1 MVWNQQFTHSLN
13 VWCKQVQGLLRQ
25 AHTTSCNRARPV
37 ECVVWVIRKCS
48 INLSATWF
56 SDNICVSWKYFI
68 VFTMFYCMFYYMFRK
83 PLISFRIHP
92 LFRVFKR
99 WASWPRWLKLN
110 VWCFWRRGCFL
121 VVAEV
126 KRSIETC
133 RLKQS
138 WVFNQRED
146 HWTNLL
152 TCWSIGGMFASGP
165 GGFVD
170 MNSGLNII
178 AYDLF
183 AGRLKLKC
191 RISWLNLTTCATQI

>member
-1 MVWNQQFTHSLN
+1 
-13 VWCKQVQGLLRQ
+13 
-25 AHTTSCNRARPV
+25 
-37 ECVVWVIRKCS
+37 
-48 INLSATWF
+48 
-56 SDNICVSWKYFI
+56 
-68 VFTMFYCMFYYMFRK
+68 MFYYVFRK

-99 WASWPRWLKLN
+99 WASWPRWLTLN

-138 WVFNQRED
+138 WVLNQRED

-152 TCWSIGGMFASGP
+152 KYWRHVGLRPLWFCRYEFRPQHHCIWLVCLSAEFLDSIWPHVPPKFKWNLHHLWARRTSPEQEFMMNDAQNRWRLWRTPASVVHTSQTLRNVCTG
-165 GGFVD
+165 
-170 MNSGLNII
+170 
-178 AYDLF
+178 
-183 AGRLKLKC
+183 
-191 RISWLNLTTCATQI
+191 

>member
-56 SDNICVSWKYFI
+56 SDNMCVSWKYFI
-68 VFTMFYCMFYYMFRK
+68 VFTMFYCMFYYVFRK

-99 WASWPRWLKLN
+99 WASWPRWLTLN
-110 VWCFWRRGCFL
+110 VWCFWRRGRFFGRSRSQRVYWDMPVEAEFL
-121 VVAEV
+121 TKE
-126 KRSIETC
+126 RTIEG
-133 RLKQS
+133 
-138 WVFNQRED
+138 
-146 HWTNLL
+146 NLL
-152 TCWSIGGMFASGP
+152 KYWRHVGLRPWWFCRYEFRPQHHGIWLVCWP
-165 GGFVD
+165 
-170 MNSGLNII
+170 
-178 AYDLF
+178 
-183 AGRLKLKC
+183 LK
-191 RISWLNLTTCATQI
+191 A

>member
-56 SDNICVSWKYFI
+56 SDNMCVSWKYFI
-68 VFTMFYCMFYYMFRK
+68 VFTMFYCMFYYVFRK

-99 WASWPRWLKLN
+99 WASWPRWLTLN
-110 VWCFWRRGCFL
+110 VWCFWRRGRFFGRSRSQRVYWDMPVEAEFL
-121 VVAEV
+121 TKE
-126 KRSIETC
+126 RTIEP
-133 RLKQS
+133 
-138 WVFNQRED
+138 
-146 HWTNLL
+146 
-152 TCWSIGGMFASGP
+152 TCWSIGGMLASGP

-170 MNSGLNII
+170 MNSGPNIM

-191 RISWLNLTTCATQI
+191 RISWLNLTTCATEI